1 MRIILAA
8 ATLGLLSSAI
18 PLIGQSLGNA
28 GTIEGSVVDPSGA
41 AVPSAAVTVRNA
53 VTGYQKSA
61 TAGADGSFR
70 ITNIPP
76 NPYHMQVTAA
86 GFSPFTQDVTIR
98 NAVPVMITAKLALA
112 GAQSSI
118 TVEAAGADMLEV
130 DPSAHTDADRTL
142 LMKMPIVDPSAGLS
156 QAITYATG
164 GVAADANGLFH
175 PVGDHAQSSFMV
187 DGQPISDQQ
196 SKVFSTQ
203 LPTSAIQ
210 SMEIVTGTPD
220 AEFGDKSS
228 LIANITTRSGLG
240 AGRVF
245 GNLDATYGSFG
256 TTGGSPVWA
265 SAMRTAVTSWC
276 STAHA
281 AGASS
286 ILRSSLPF
294 TTRATHKRYSTA
306 SITSRTGPT
315 CFT

>member
-1 MRIILAA
+1 
-8 ATLGLLSSAI
+8 
-18 PLIGQSLGNA
+18 
-28 GTIEGSVVDPSGA
+28 
-41 AVPSAAVTVRNA
+41 
-53 VTGYQKSA
+53 
-61 TAGADGSFR
+61 
-70 ITNIPP
+70 
-76 NPYHMQVTAA
+76 MQVTAA